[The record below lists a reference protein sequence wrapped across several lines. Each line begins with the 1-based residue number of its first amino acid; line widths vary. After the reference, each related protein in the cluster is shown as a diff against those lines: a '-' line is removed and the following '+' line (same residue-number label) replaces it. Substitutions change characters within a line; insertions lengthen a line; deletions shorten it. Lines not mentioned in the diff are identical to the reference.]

1 MRARFGELIHT
12 HPECVGEAGGEQV
25 TAVGG
30 VGLDGAQVVGAN
42 LCPHGK
48 VHLAHLS
55 GDPEGAEPGPDDVTI
70 PHAGSSSKFTE
81 VCQPNTTGVLRFSR
95 MICDYADVTGISY
108 SFAMGETTQVGF
120 RELPGDDAAVSLGQQ
135 IREAR
140 EREGMTQR
148 DLAARVGVSV
158 DTISNW
164 ERDFAKPKNKL
175 ARVRSVLHLDEPAA
189 PAVVPD
195 GAAAQPDED
204 DRSVALGDAT
214 DVQLIAELASRL
226 GRLRHALSDLR
237 RTVPLPGGRVE
248 FRTEDILRTVTPP
261 TVEPGEEDEPPT
273 KRNIR

>member
-1 MRARFGELIHT
+1 
-12 HPECVGEAGGEQV
+12 
-25 TAVGG
+25 
-30 VGLDGAQVVGAN
+30 
-42 LCPHGK
+42 
-48 VHLAHLS
+48 
-55 GDPEGAEPGPDDVTI
+55 
-70 PHAGSSSKFTE
+70 
-81 VCQPNTTGVLRFSR
+81 
-95 MICDYADVTGISY
+95 
-108 SFAMGETTQVGF
+108 
-120 RELPGDDAAVSLGQQ
+120 
-135 IREAR
+135 
-140 EREGMTQR
+140 MTQR

-195 GAAAQPDED
+195 GAAAQHDEDD
-204 DRSVALGDAT
+204 DRSVPLGDAT

-237 RTVPLPGGRVE
+237 STVVLPGGRVE

-261 TVEPGEEDEPPT
+261 TGEPGEEDESPT